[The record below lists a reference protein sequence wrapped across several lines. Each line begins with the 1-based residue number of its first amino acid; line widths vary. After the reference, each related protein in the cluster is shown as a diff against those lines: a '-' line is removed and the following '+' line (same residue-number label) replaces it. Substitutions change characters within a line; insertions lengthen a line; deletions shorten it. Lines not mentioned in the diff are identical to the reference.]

1 MENIFKGCMPALM
14 TPCNQDLSPNFDL
27 LVKKADELMN
37 YGMSAVIYCG
47 SMGDWPLL
55 TDEERQE
62 GVSRLVKAGIPTFVG
77 TGSNIPNIQVGTLI
91 HPDAYVPASSNDLRD
106 QTTFEYSPNYVYPSS
121 NLQDLQVRARC
132 THENASSGEV
142 SIRLTYV

>member
-1 MENIFKGCMPALM
+1 MENIFRGCMPALM
-14 TPCNQDLSPNFDL
+14 TPCNKDLSPNFDL

-62 GVSRLVKAGIPTFVG
+62 GVSRLVKAGIPTIVG
-77 TGSNIPNIQVGTLI
+77 TGSINSKRATVHAVHAQEVGALGLMVIPRVLSRGPSLSAQREHFASILRGAPKPVSYTHLTL
-91 HPDAYVPASSNDLRD
+91 PTNR
-106 QTTFEYSPNYVYPSS
+106 
-121 NLQDLQVRARC
+121 
-132 THENASSGEV
+132 EV
-142 SIRLTYV
+142 

>member
-55 TDEERQE
+55 SDEERQE
-62 GVSRLVKAGIPTFVG
+62 GVSRLFKSGIPTIVG
-77 TGSNIPNIQVGTLI
+77 TGAINSNKATGHAVHAQEVGALGLMVIPRVLYRG
-91 HPDAYVPASSNDLRD
+91 
-106 QTTFEYSPNYVYPSS
+106 PS
-121 NLQDLQVRARC
+121 L
-132 THENASSGEV
+132 
-142 SIRLTYV
+142 

>member
-1 MENIFKGCMPALM
+1 MLLAQRFLSMVVIQLMGKLKWKEVNMENIFKGCMPALM

-55 TDEERQE
+55 TDKERQE
-62 GVSRLVKAGIPTFVG
+62 GVSRLVKAGIPTIVG
-77 TGSNIPNIQVGTLI
+77 TGSINSKKSNRTCCARSRSGCFRSYG
-91 HPDAYVPASSNDLRD
+91 HPKSFV
-106 QTTFEYSPNYVYPSS
+106 
-121 NLQDLQVRARC
+121 
-132 THENASSGEV
+132 
-142 SIRLTYV
+142 